1 MPKFVRLDS
10 VEAALIEA
18 GQRST
23 RYKLGETWELN
34 GEEIRNA
41 LSKVDA
47 ECFDLN
53 EVLKDMV
60 DIERERD
67 YWHEKCNSYEMTI
80 VHLTQ
85 AINALGSTLQT
96 KAVSS

>member
-10 VEAALIEA
+10 VEEALVEA
-18 GQRST
+18 GQSSN
-23 RYKLGETWELN
+23 RYKVGETWELN

-53 EVLKDMV
+53 VVLEDKV
-60 DIERERD
+60 KIEGERD

-80 VHLTQ
+80 VLLTK
-85 AINALGSTLQT
+85 AIDELGSALQG
-96 KAVSS
+96 KSRK

>member
-10 VEAALIEA
+10 VEDALVEA
-18 GQRST
+18 GQSST
-23 RYKLGETWELN
+23 RYKIGETWELN
-34 GEEIRNA
+34 AEEIRNA

-60 DIERERD
+60 NIEREVD
-67 YWHEKCNSYEMTI
+67 YWHEKCDSYEMTI

-85 AINALGSTLQT
+85 AINELGSVLS
-96 KAVSS
+96 KKSPK

>member
-10 VEAALIEA
+10 IEDALVEA
-18 GQRST
+18 GQSST
-23 RYKLGETWELN
+23 RYKVGDTWELN
-34 GEEIRNA
+34 LKEIHKA

-60 DIERERD
+60 NIERERD
-67 YWHEKCNSYEMTI
+67 YWHEKCDSYEMTI

-85 AINALGSTLQT
+85 AINELGSALQR
-96 KAVSS
+96 KSPK

>member
-1 MPKFVRLDS
+1 MPKIVQLDS
-10 VEAALIEA
+10 VKAALDEA
-18 GQRST
+18 WRSSN
-23 RYKLGETWELN
+23 RYKVGETWELN

-53 EVLKDMV
+53 VVFEDMAN
-60 DIERERD
+60 IERERD
-67 YWHEKCNSYEMTI
+67 YWREKCNSYEMTI

-85 AINALGSTLQT
+85 AINELGSTLQ
-96 KAVSS
+96 KKSSK

>member
-10 VEAALIEA
+10 VEEALVEA
-18 GQRST
+18 GQSSH

-34 GEEIRNA
+34 LDEIRNA

-53 EVLKDMV
+53 VVLEDMV
-60 DIERERD
+60 NIERELN
-67 YWHEKCNSYEMTI
+67 YWHEKCDSYEMTI

-85 AINALGSTLQT
+85 AINELGSALQG
-96 KAVSS
+96 KSRK